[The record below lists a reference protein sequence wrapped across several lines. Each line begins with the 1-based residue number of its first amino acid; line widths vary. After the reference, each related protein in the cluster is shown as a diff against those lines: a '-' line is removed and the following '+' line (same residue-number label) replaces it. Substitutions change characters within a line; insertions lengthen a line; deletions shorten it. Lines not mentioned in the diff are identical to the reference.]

1 MSLLKRQPVSSYF
14 FQCNIYFELGR
25 SCDMDNPDDPDYPE
39 CNEPQDKWFD
49 RCPCP
54 CNINHKAVKPG
65 CKVEKKRMMKKGGE
79 IHFNADKLNKNE
91 LIKYPNVSLGL

>member
-1 MSLLKRQPVSSYF
+1 
-14 FQCNIYFELGR
+14 
-25 SCDMDNPDDPDYPE
+25 MDNHLSPDYPM
-39 CNEPQDKWFD
+39 CKEPLDKWWD

-65 CKVEKKRMMKKGGE
+65 CKVEKKRMMKKGE
-79 IHFNADKLNKNE
+79 DIPFNADKLDKSE